1 MAKNLIAVKYILYRG
16 KQYSPAETLPVNDS
30 TMVERWLKAGSAK
43 WDSEGSGEAAVKA
56 VPKTAQPG
64 LSGET
69 DNAETV
75 DPLVGKVPKTA
86 TRSKK

>member
-1 MAKNLIAVKYILYRG
+1 MTKNLIAVKYILYRG

-43 WDSEGSGEAAVKA
+43 WVSEESEEAAIKA
-56 VPKTAQPG
+56 TPKTAQPG

-69 DNAETV
+69 DNTETT
-75 DPLVGKVPKTA
+75 DPLVGKVPKTTA
-86 TRSKK
+86 RSKK